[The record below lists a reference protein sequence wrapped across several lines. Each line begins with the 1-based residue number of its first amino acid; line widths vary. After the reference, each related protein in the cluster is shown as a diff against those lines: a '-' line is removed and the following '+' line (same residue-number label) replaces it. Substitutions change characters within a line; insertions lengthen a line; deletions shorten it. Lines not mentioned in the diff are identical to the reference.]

1 MPALA
6 PKLPAAGRR
15 VRSEALAGSAD
26 ALSLAQLA
34 LSCAKERHL
43 LAIVAAAPLAAQ
55 RLAEEIPWFA
65 PGLRV
70 ALLPDWETL
79 PYDHFSPHQ
88 DLVSERL
95 ATLYRVARNE
105 CDVLVIAATT
115 ALYRLAPPSYLAAF
129 TFFLRQGERLAVD
142 RLRAQLAL
150 AGYTNVTQVVSPG
163 EFSIRGGLIDLFAM
177 GSVLPYRID
186 LFGDD
191 VESIKT
197 FDVDSQRTLYPVPEI
212 RLLPA
217 REFPLDDA
225 GRSKFRGRYREVFE
239 GDPSKSPLYRDIS
252 NGVAPGG
259 IEYYLPL
266 FFDATATLADY
277 LPADTTLVLHG
288 DVPAAI
294 ERFWQDTDARYRL
307 LRGDKA
313 RPLLPPADLFL
324 PLDTFNGALKGF
336 ARIEVPSV
344 VAEAAPT
351 PAIADTPSAPHAA
364 EGRGGKAHTSALP
377 SVQVDRRAEDPLAA
391 LKRFLAATEARVLI
405 CAESAGRRETMQQ
418 YFTEYGLAVPLV
430 DDWTAWI
437 DGDSVSAPI
446 ALVVAPLHAGF
457 AWPAARLAFVT
468 EAELYAGVVRRGK
481 RDAARR
487 SNVDAMLRDLSEVRI
502 GDPVVHEQH
511 GIGRYLG
518 LVTLD
523 SGEGATEFLQ
533 LAYAIAAKLYVPVS
547 NLHLIGRYSGASPE
561 AAPLHELG
569 GGQWE
574 KAKRRAA
581 RQAHDTAAELLNL
594 YAQRALR
601 KGHAFK
607 FSVHDYEAFAEGF
620 PFEETA
626 DQQAAIEAVIKD
638 LTSGQPMDRLVC
650 GDVGFGKTEVALR
663 AAYVAIADGKQVAV
677 LVPTT
682 LLAEQHFQVF
692 SDRFSDLPVKLAE
705 LSRFRSPKEVKA
717 SLDGLAAGSID
728 LVIGTHKLIQP
739 DIRFRN
745 LGLVIIDEE
754 HRFGVRQK
762 EQLKRLRAEV
772 DVLTLTA
779 TPIPRTLAMSLEGIR
794 DFSVIATAPQR
805 RLSIRTFV
813 STYSSGIVREAALRE
828 LKRGGQI
835 YFLHNDI
842 DTIGSTAD
850 RLAQLVPEARI
861 AIAHGQMGERDL
873 EHVMREFYAQRFN
886 LLVCSTIIE
895 TGIDVPTANTI
906 IIERADRF
914 GLAQLHQL
922 RGRVGRSHH
931 QAYAYLLTPPEEA
944 LSAQAKKRLEAIQM
958 MEDLGA
964 GFYLAMHDLE
974 IRGAGEVL
982 GESQSGE
989 MQEVGFQ
996 LYADMLRSA
1005 VSSLKAGREPDL
1017 TAPLGVTTEINL
1029 HVPALLPEAYCAD
1042 VHERLVLYKRLANC
1056 ETLDELETLQEEL
1069 VDRFGR
1075 LPEPAQA
1082 LVACHRLRVVAR
1094 PLGVAK
1100 IDAGPE
1106 RATIQFVKH
1115 PPIDPGA
1122 LILLVQKDGRIR
1134 FHGPDR
1140 VRIERAAPALADRVA
1155 LLREFLGRLA

>member
-1 MPALA
+1 LH
-6 PKLPAAGRR
+6 
-15 VRSEALAGSAD
+15 VTTSSATD
-26 ALSLAQLA
+26 IREGQSKCH
-34 LSCAKERHL
+34 S
-43 LAIVAAAPLAAQ
+43 
-55 RLAEEIPWFA
+55 
-65 PGLRV
+65 
-70 ALLPDWETL
+70 
-79 PYDHFSPHQ
+79 PYDQFSPHQ

-95 ATLYRVARNE
+95 ATLYRIGRGE
-105 CDVLVIAATT
+105 CDVLVVAATS
-115 ALYRLAPPSYLAAF
+115 ALYRLAPPSYLAAY
-129 TFFLRQGERLAVD
+129 TFFLRQGERLDVD

-150 AGYTNVTQVVSPG
+150 AGYQNVTQVVSPG

-186 LFGDD
+186 LFGED
-191 VESIKT
+191 VESIKA
-197 FDVDSQRTLYPVPEI
+197 FDVDTQRTLYPVADV

-217 REFPLDDA
+217 REFPLDEA
-225 GRSKFRGRYREVFE
+225 ARTRFRGRYREVFE
-239 GDPSKSPLYRDIS
+239 GDPSKSALYRDIS

-266 FFDATATLADY
+266 FFEATATLADY
-277 LPADTTLVLHG
+277 LPQGTTVAVHG
-288 DVPAAI
+288 DVTGAI
-294 ERFWQDTDARYRL
+294 EHFWQDTESRYRL

-313 RPLLPPADLFL
+313 RPLLPPAELFL
-324 PLDTFNGALKGF
+324 PLDAFNGGVKAFG
-336 ARIEVPSV
+336 RIEIP
-344 VAEAAPT
+344 VAAA
-351 PAIADTPSAPHAA
+351 DDAA
-364 EGRGGKAHTSALP
+364 ESERATLAP
-377 SVQVDRRAEDPLAA
+377 PPVQVDRRAPDPLAA
-391 LKRFLAATEARVLI
+391 LKRFVAATEARVLI

-418 YFTEYGLAVPLV
+418 YFAEYGLTVPAV
-430 DDWTAWI
+430 DDWTAWV
-437 DGDSVSAPI
+437 GEAGAPRA
-446 ALVVAPLHAGF
+446 ALVVSPLHAGF

-481 RDAARR
+481 RDAGRR

-523 SGEGATEFLQ
+523 TGEGSAEFLQ
-533 LAYAIAAKLYVPVS
+533 LVYANDAKLYVPVS

-594 YAQRALR
+594 YAQRAMR

-607 FSVHDYEAFAEGF
+607 FSVHDYEAFADGF
-620 PFEETA
+620 PFEETP

-638 LTSGQPMDRLVC
+638 LTSGKPMDRLVC

-663 AAYVAIADGKQVAV
+663 AAYVALADGKQVAV

-682 LLAEQHFQVF
+682 LLAEQHHKVF
-692 SDRFSDLPVKLAE
+692 SDRFADLPVKLAE

-717 SLDGLAAGSID
+717 ALDGLGAGTID
-728 LVIGTHKLIQP
+728 LVIGTHKLIQS
-739 DIRFRN
+739 DVKFRN

-805 RLSIRTFV
+805 RLSIKTFV
-813 STYSSGIVREAALRE
+813 ATYSSGIVREAALRE

-835 YFLHNDI
+835 YLLHNDI
-842 DTIGSTAD
+842 TTIGSTAE
-850 RLAQLVPEARI
+850 RLAKLVPEARI
-861 AIAHGQMGERDL
+861 AVAHGQMGEREL

-958 MEDLGA
+958 MEDLGS

-1017 TAPLGVTTEINL
+1017 NAPLGVTTEINL
-1029 HVPALLPEAYCAD
+1029 HVPALLPETYCSD
-1042 VHERLVLYKRLANC
+1042 IHERLVLYKRLANC
-1056 ETLDELETLQEEL
+1056 ETREEIETMQEEL

-1082 LVACHRLRVVAR
+1082 LVACHRLRVDAK

-1100 IDAGPE
+1100 LDAGPE
-1106 RATIQFVKH
+1106 RTTIQFVKN
-1115 PPIDPGA
+1115 PPIDAGA
-1122 LILLVQKDGRIR
+1122 LIVLVQKDGRIR
-1134 FHGPDR
+1134 FAGPDR
-1140 VRIERAAPALADRVA
+1140 VRIERAVPLLPERVTMV
-1155 LLREFLGRLA
+1155 REFLGRLA